1 MGGVCAGKKQIDIS
15 ISPEECIFKGKVI
28 VIGAGA
34 SGLVAG
40 HILKEH
46 GIEFQILEAS
56 SQFGGRIRDAEPSF
70 ADFRVAVGAEWVH
83 AKNAIMGHDANCP
96 IFEDITNGKCAEH
109 AIFPDKVQDLNV
121 VKNGK
126 VPPTPATHAI
136 LARLKAGETV
146 HQAGEVPKTL

>member
-15 ISPEECIFKGKVI
+15 ISAEECTFKGKVI

-56 SQFGGRIRDAEPSF
+56 SQFGGGSGMRNR
-70 ADFRVAVGAEWVH
+70 
-83 AKNAIMGHDANCP
+83 
-96 IFEDITNGKCAEH
+96 
-109 AIFPDKVQDLNV
+109 
-121 VKNGK
+121 
-126 VPPTPATHAI
+126 
-136 LARLKAGETV
+136 RLRTSV
-146 HQAGEVPKTL
+146 